1 MPEAP
6 GYQGPRG
13 RAGSPGA
20 GLRTSGHV
28 GGRGW
33 CPSCRWASR
42 RLPEVR
48 SCWGRAG
55 HATASDCGTPSPV
68 HGGPWACSGHRPGGP
83 GFRVPK
89 IMTVHQLHPC
99 ACPGEP
105 PWPDACSNSHLH
117 IRGGR
122 GARLMCGPSLRQA
135 FASGSNPRP
144 TATPH
149 SWPRPGVPG
158 PRALSPEAAVFW
170 AWLCW
175 SDPDSRDSRHWALGN
190 TELPFRVWEGELR
203 AQGASRQ
210 PGGRWAYTLGGLS
223 LEP

>member
-99 ACPGEP
+99 ACPREP

-117 IRGGR
+117 IRGGGVLGSCVVPPSGR
-122 GARLMCGPSLRQA
+122 HLHLAQIHALLPPPTPGHGLGCQGPVLCPQRPQCSGPGCVGVTLTAVTVDTGHLGTRSCP
-135 FASGSNPRP
+135 SGSGK
-144 TATPH
+144 A
-149 SWPRPGVPG
+149 SSG
-158 PRALSPEAAVFW
+158 PRVPAVS
-170 AWLCW
+170 LVGGGHT
-175 SDPDSRDSRHWALGN
+175 HWVG
-190 TELPFRVWEGELR
+190 
-203 AQGASRQ
+203 
-210 PGGRWAYTLGGLS
+210 
-223 LEP
+223 